1 MRHLALAALVTL
13 LAACGSRLVTTPDQT
28 PSPQPAL
35 SSAPMPSPTEPDV
48 IVSAPNPTSPAASP
62 TDLVTRA
69 RGDFDCDGRPD
80 DLALY
85 VQPGAAPSANVAWR
99 ATLTL
104 AAGGVH
110 PLDFTAIR
118 GPLQQVVGIADV
130 NGDGCDDAVVEVGNS
145 ASTTW
150 IEFFVYDGADL
161 REVREVDKPFIFG
174 GSVRHG
180 DGIECRTTDGRAEIV
195 HRSVSNNTSDF
206 QWDVVERVYQWQG
219 KADLVPWSMRT
230 LTIPVVHERD
240 QPPEPWRYWALS
252 CGKLRTPPSAFP

>member
-13 LAACGSRLVTTPDQT
+13 LAACGSRLATTPDQT

-35 SSAPMPSPTEPDV
+35 SPAPMPSPTEPDV

-104 AAGGVH
+104 ALPRQAVS
-110 PLDFTAIR
+110 L
-118 GPLQQVVGIADV
+118 VVL
-130 NGDGCDDAVVEVGNS
+130 E
-145 ASTTW
+145 W
-150 IEFFVYDGADL
+150 
-161 REVREVDKPFIFG
+161 
-174 GSVRHG
+174 
-180 DGIECRTTDGRAEIV
+180 
-195 HRSVSNNTSDF
+195 
-206 QWDVVERVYQWQG
+206 
-219 KADLVPWSMRT
+219 
-230 LTIPVVHERD
+230 
-240 QPPEPWRYWALS
+240 
-252 CGKLRTPPSAFP
+252 

>member
-13 LAACGSRLVTTPDQT
+13 LAACGSRLATTPDQT

-35 SSAPMPSPTEPDV
+35 SPAPMPSPTEPDV
-48 IVSAPNPTSPAASP
+48 LVSAP
-62 TDLVTRA
+62 
-69 RGDFDCDGRPD
+69 
-80 DLALY
+80 
-85 VQPGAAPSANVAWR
+85 
-99 ATLTL
+99 
-104 AAGGVH
+104 
-110 PLDFTAIR
+110 
-118 GPLQQVVGIADV
+118 
-130 NGDGCDDAVVEVGNS
+130 
-145 ASTTW
+145 W
-150 IEFFVYDGADL
+150 IEFFVYDGDDL